1 MKKGR
6 LKHTEQINAEESNNQ
21 MKIGI
26 FKVVEVARNDQDEA
40 PKNDLNK
47 CWLKPKIIRY
57 TNINCSKLAKSPL
70 KLVFIKPLG

>member
-26 FKVVEVARNDQDEA
+26 LKVVEVARNDLEEA

-47 CWLKPKIIRY
+47 C
-57 TNINCSKLAKSPL
+57 
-70 KLVFIKPLG
+70 